1 MKHVLIVHAHHEP
14 KSFCS
19 ALKDTA
25 RSIFEASGARVQV
38 SDLYAEKFNP
48 GSARNNFTTV
58 ADPDFLKQQQEEK
71 YATTRNVFLPEL
83 DTDIPTISSCPLFVF
98 VF

>member
-19 ALKDTA
+19 ALKDTTQ
-25 RSIFEASGARVQV
+25 SIFEASGARVQV

-48 GSARNNFTTV
+48 VSDRNNFTTV
-58 ADPDFLKQQQEEK
+58 ADPDFLKQRREEE
-71 YATTRNVFLPEL
+71 YATTRNGFVPEL
-83 DTDIPTISSCPLFVF
+83 EAEM
-98 VF
+98 